1 MRVSLHPE
9 AVEELEQAVIYY
21 EDCQSGLGKQLSQ
34 EIDAS
39 IKLILA
45 FPHAW
50 SVLEDGTR
58 RILVRRF
65 PYGLLYCLRDNEV
78 YILAAMNLNR
88 SPDYWKKR
96 T

>member
-1 MRVSLHPE
+1 MKVSFHPE

-34 EIDAS
+34 EVDAS
-39 IKLILA
+39 IQLILA

-50 SVLEDGTR
+50 TTLEDNIR
-58 RILVRRF
+58 RTLVRRF
-65 PYGLLYCLRDNEV
+65 PYGLLYYLQENEV
-78 YILAAMNLNR
+78 YILAVMNLNR